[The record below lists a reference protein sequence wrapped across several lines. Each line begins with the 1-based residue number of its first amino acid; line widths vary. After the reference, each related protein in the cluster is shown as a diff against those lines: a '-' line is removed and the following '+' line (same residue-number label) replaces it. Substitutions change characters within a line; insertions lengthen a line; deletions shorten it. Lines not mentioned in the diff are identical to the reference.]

1 MFSPH
6 YQPALTAFPSDYHAA
21 RAAFLQALRLPVCAL
36 QHEPILY
43 PALDPQANALY
54 TDVAWLGHPQAEKVL
69 ILISATHGV
78 EGFAGSAIQTD
89 VLRQLAQR
97 TLPDNMSLAF
107 IHALNPWGF
116 AWQRRVNEHGVDL
129 NRNSV
134 DFSKPL
140 PVNRDYD
147 LLKPDYAAPDASW
160 SDARWRQ
167 AVAAGQYTDSTGLF
181 YGGSAPSFSRRLVE
195 DFIQRWHI
203 ADKQVVVLD
212 LHTGLG
218 AFGHGELICDHPAHS
233 VASRQAKQWF
243 GGLVTVP
250 ELGESCSVP
259 LVGLMDYLWHAAM
272 REDSMFL
279 TLEYGTYPFQA
290 LIDALRAE
298 HLLYKQHAQPDFNNP
313 QVAVIRQNLRE
324 IFNPAS
330 ALWQECVLLRAR
342 QVIHVAWQQ
351 LQGQPT

>member
-21 RAAFLQALRLPVCAL
+21 RAAFLQALEWQVCAL

-43 PALDPQANALY
+43 PALDPQANVLY
-54 TDVAWLGHPQAEKVL
+54 TDVVWLGNPHAENVL
-69 ILISATHGV
+69 ILISATHGI

-89 VLRQLAQR
+89 VLRQLAHQ
-97 TLPDNMSLAF
+97 TLPANMSLAL

-116 AWQRRVNEHGVDL
+116 AWQRRVNEKGVDL

-134 DFSKPL
+134 DFLKSL
-140 PVNRDYD
+140 PVNQDYD
-147 LLKPDYAAPDASW
+147 LLKPDYSAPDATW

-195 DFIQRWHI
+195 DLIQHWRI
-203 ADKQVVVLD
+203 ADKQVLVLD

-218 AFGHGELICDHPAHS
+218 AFGHGELICDHPANS
-233 VASRQAKQWF
+233 LASRQAKQCF

-250 ELGESCSVP
+250 ALGDSCSVP
-259 LVGLMDYLWHAAM
+259 LVGLMDYLWHDAM
-272 REDSMFL
+272 REDGMFL

-290 LIDALRAE
+290 LINALRAE
-298 HLLYKQHAQPDFNNP
+298 HLLYKYHTQPDFNDP
-313 QVAVIRQNLRE
+313 QVATIRQNLRE

-342 QVIHVAWQQ
+342 QVIRLAWQH
-351 LQGQPT
+351 LQGQAL

>member
-89 VLRQLAQR
+89 VLRQLAQQ
-97 TLPDNMSLAF
+97 TLPDNSALAL

-116 AWQRRVNEHGVDL
+116 AWQRRVNEQGIDL

-147 LLKPDYAAPDASW
+147 LLKPDYSAPDPSW
-160 SDARWRQ
+160 SDTRWRQ

-195 DFIQRWHI
+195 DLIQRWRI

-218 AFGHGELICDHPAHS
+218 AFGHGELICDHPATS
-233 VASRQAKQWF
+233 FASRRAKQWF

-250 ELGESCSVP
+250 ALGESCSVP

-272 REDSMFL
+272 REDGLFL
-279 TLEYGTYPFQA
+279 TLEYGTYPFPA

-298 HLLYKQHAQPDFNNP
+298 HLLYKHNSQPDFNEP
-313 QVAVIRQNLRE
+313 STAVIRQNLRE

-342 QVIHVAWQQ
+342 QVIRVAWQQ